1 MPIVIDSDVNG
12 NLEFDEGDD
21 DITVVSGVTVTGYM
35 NLYLG
40 DNDIL
45 TNNGTIYYAGDYE
58 GLPAVLSGASD
69 TFTVFNNGSIIS
81 DLMIDFGEPV
91 RWDAGLASYRGDMVL
106 VNSSEGLISGGR
118 FGVEIRVDWDENG
131 VEYTSAHASITNYGE
146 IIGGDDGIRMHG
158 GTVDNWGTIHSDGS
172 FDLSVIGSV
181 FAAYDGISSYAIAST
196 DEADIAAGLTTINN
210 HEGGVLDGIRA
221 GAMLSGG
228 GHVVNDGLFTGGEA
242 GIGVQG
248 IQPDGSDIQSPFS
261 LVNNG
266 VIEGRGDGSG
276 DGLGLVDTVG
286 VGLFGLIGDASIE
299 NNGLIASADD
309 GIFALSSVSIVN
321 GEDGVI
327 EADTDGDG
335 EGYAIL
341 LSSLPDEVSSVDD
354 TVVNY
359 GLIDGDVSL
368 GAGDDSFTFGRGGE
382 VNGTVSGGEGA
393 DVFVF
398 EKKAD
403 GGVISD
409 FEDGVDLIDLSD
421 LPKGHVKH
429 MDVSQEGDD
438 TYITVGKTL
447 IILEDFNAGNI
458 SADDFIFG

>member
-1 MPIVIDSDVNG
+1 MPTTIIDSDQLGDVLLTDADDEVLVTSGVLVDGRIDLAGGDVNSLVNG
-12 NLEFDEGDD
+12 
-21 DITVVSGVTVTGYM
+21 GVISFGGELLTGRGAVESDADQTLVT
-35 NLYLG
+35 
-40 DNDIL
+40 
-45 TNNGTIYYAGDYE
+45 
-58 GLPAVLSGASD
+58 
-69 TFTVFNNGSIIS
+69 NNGSIIS
-81 DLMIDFGEPV
+81 TAWLTNGEEPFG
-91 RWDAGLASYRGDMVL
+91 WGGALAIGNGTL
-106 VNSSEGLISGGR
+106 TLTNNETGLISGLR
-118 FGVEIRVDWDENG
+118 FGIEIAG
-131 VEYTSAHASITNYGE
+131 VYTESGIVASSDTTIVNHGLIE
-146 IIGGDDGIRMHG
+146 GGDDGIRMHG
-158 GTVDNWGTIHSDGS
+158 GTVDNWGTIQSAGDW
-172 FDLSVIGSV
+172 VIGGGWS
-181 FAAYDGISSYAIAST
+181 AYDGISSFALSTT

-382 VNGTVSGGEGA
+382 VNGAVSGGDGA